1 MELNGLLIQ
10 YSALCFAVRCLLSIA
25 LYFSRMSNTLV
36 NIPFL
41 LYCVHEGLLFV
52 ICQYF
57 TRCIYRFGGVMVS
70 VLISSSRRAESN
82 AKNV

>member
-10 YSALCFAVRCLLSIA
+10 YRALCFVVRCLLSIA

-41 LYCVHEGLLFV
+41 LYCVHEGLLF
-52 ICQYF
+52 
-57 TRCIYRFGGVMVS
+57 
-70 VLISSSRRAESN
+70 
-82 AKNV
+82 NVN